1 MSPLSTLGSRQFQA
15 PALAASSHQTHGNS
29 PAGTSERSALSAL
42 NPVSLS
48 KKGIELSAQG
58 MAKRADELGDATL
71 DAAQNFISNFAQQ
84 IFGDAAKGATLSFDT
99 ASLSAQSGFTAL
111 AQHSEGP
118 NGISDRAA
126 FSLNDSSHFIGKG
139 KITLAD
145 GQTFEF
151 EIEVQYQSRIE
162 AATTTRTTSTTGAAA
177 KPDQSNPGHG
187 ALPTARVPDV
197 DFPGGLDELFK
208 LLGRQLQIDLPAQKQ
223 SADADADKAGTLS
236 LRLLKLISDTTVL
249 DQAPAKDQRA
259 KALADAYGA
268 LPAVAAGAA
277 PALPASLE
285 STASTAAPT

>member
-1 MSPLSTLGSRQFQA
+1 MSPLSTLGSRQA
-15 PALAASSHQTHGNS
+15 PALAASSHQTHGTS
-29 PAGTSERSALSAL
+29 PAGMPERSALSAL

-48 KKGIELSAQG
+48 QKGIELSAQG
-58 MAKRADELGDATL
+58 MAKRADDLGDATL
-71 DAAQNFISNFAQQ
+71 DLAQNFIANFAQQ
-84 IFGDAAKGATLSFDT
+84 MFGDAAKGATLSFDT
-99 ASLSAQSGFTAL
+99 ASLSVQSGFTAL

-162 AATTTRTTSTTGAAA
+162 AATTRTTSAAS
-177 KPDQSNPGHG
+177 KPEQSNPGHG

-208 LLGRQLQIDLPAQKQ
+208 LLGRQLQIDLPAPKQ
-223 SADADADKAGTLS
+223 SADADADQAGTLS
-236 LRLLKLISDTTVL
+236 LRLLKLISDTTAL
-249 DQAPAKDQRA
+249 DQASAKDQRA

-268 LPAVAAGAA
+268 LPVVAAGAA

>member
-15 PALAASSHQTHGNS
+15 PALAASSHQTHGKS
-29 PAGTSERSALSAL
+29 PTGTPERSALSAL

-48 KKGIELSAQG
+48 QKGIELSAQG
-58 MAKRADELGDATL
+58 MAKRAEELGEATL
-71 DAAQNFISNFAQQ
+71 DLAQNFISNFAQQ
-84 IFGDAAKGATLSFDT
+84 MFGDAAKGATLSFDT
-99 ASLSAQSGFTAL
+99 ASLSAQSGFTAM
-111 AQHSEGP
+111 AQHSEGS

-162 AATTTRTTSTTGAAA
+162 AATTRTTSTTGAGA
-177 KPDQSNPGHG
+177 KPDQSNHGRG

-223 SADADADKAGTLS
+223 SADTDAEKAGTLS

-249 DQAPAKDQRA
+249 DQVPAKDQRA

-268 LPAVAAGAA
+268 LPVVAAGAA
-277 PALPASLE
+277 PALPAALE

>member
-1 MSPLSTLGSRQFQA
+1 M
-15 PALAASSHQTHGNS
+15 AASSHQDHGKS
-29 PAGTSERSALSAL
+29 PAGMPERSALSAL

-48 KKGIELSAQG
+48 QKGIELSAQG

-71 DAAQNFISNFAQQ
+71 DLAQNFIANFAQQ
-84 IFGDAAKGATLSFDT
+84 MFGDAAKGATLSFDT
-99 ASLSAQSGFTAL
+99 ANLSVQSGITAL

-162 AATTTRTTSTTGAAA
+162 AATTRTTSTTGAAA
-177 KPDQSNPGHG
+177 KPDQSNHGHG

-223 SADADADKAGTLS
+223 SADADAGKAGTLS

-249 DQAPAKDQRA
+249 DQAPAKNQRA

-268 LPAVAAGAA
+268 LPVVAAGAA

-285 STASTAAPT
+285 NTASTAAPT

>member
-15 PALAASSHQTHGNS
+15 PALAASAHQTHAKS
-29 PAGTSERSALSAL
+29 PAGMPERNALSAL

-48 KKGIELSAQG
+48 QKGIELSAQG

-71 DAAQNFISNFAQQ
+71 DLAQNFITNFAQQ
-84 IFGDAAKGATLSFDT
+84 MFGDAAKGATLSFDM

-126 FSLNDSSHFIGKG
+126 FSLNDSAHFIGKG

-162 AATTTRTTSTTGAAA
+162 AATTKTTSTTGAAA
-177 KPDQSNPGHG
+177 KPDQSNLGHG

-236 LRLLKLISDTTVL
+236 LRLLKLISDTTAL
-249 DQAPAKDQRA
+249 DQASAKDQRA

-268 LPAVAAGAA
+268 SPVVVADAA
-277 PALPASLE
+277 SALPATLE
-285 STASTAAPT
+285 SAAPNATTA